1 MRKIN
6 QNEGRCSD
14 AYHEFI
20 FHSGREI
27 FNQGQTTMP
36 AKGDIKPV
44 ENSTDYLQFNGK
56 RWHRFHESG
65 KDAGVGVWGETDEV
79 GSPATRW
86 FLRPRARRS

>member
-1 MRKIN
+1 MRIT
-6 QNEGRCSD
+6 SSF
-14 AYHEFI
+14 FI
-20 FHSGREI
+20 
-27 FNQGQTTMP
+27 QGGKYLTKGKPQMP

-44 ENSTDYLQFNGK
+44 ENSTDYLEFNGK

-79 GSPATRW
+79 GSTATRW

>member
-1 MRKIN
+1 VKSDRSFFIQGGKTLTK
-6 QNEGRCSD
+6 GRS
-14 AYHEFI
+14 
-20 FHSGREI
+20 
-27 FNQGQTTMP
+27 QMP